1 MNIYDKLGLKTFI
14 NGLATLTMHG
24 GSIMPLEVVEA
35 MSEASQFFVT
45 IPDLHKAV
53 GDRIAK
59 LTHNEAAFV
68 SDGAAAGMVVTAAA
82 IIAGDDEERR
92 MRLPDSEGWKN
103 EVLVSRTFNPRYSHA
118 IRIGGG
124 KIVEYGKEER
134 TTVEDLEA
142 GFTDKTAAVFY
153 FTNDDL
159 KDKVPS
165 VAQAAEVAHRHG
177 VPLVVDAAA
186 QIPPI
191 ENLWRYTGDGADIAI
206 FSGGK
211 GLRGPQASGLIVGKK
226 SIIDVIATYACPA
239 GGVGRPLK
247 VGKEEII
254 GLMTAVERA
263 VRIGTESELKLYRDR
278 VQYVLDTFKDDD
290 AVSTDT
296 LPTTDVGKPFP
307 TALIIPKEGKL
318 KISVDEIIQQ
328 LKECSPAI
336 YLGGRDGKI
345 SMNPQCLMDGEEI
358 IVAES
363 LKRIID
369 KNRAG

>member
-1 MNIYDKLGLKTFI
+1 MNIYDKLGVKRLI
-14 NGLATLTMHG
+14 NGLATLTMYG
-24 GSIMPLEVVEA
+24 GSIMPLEVLDA
-35 MSEASQFFVT
+35 MREASQYFVT

-59 LTHNEAAFV
+59 LTNNEAAFV
-68 SDGAAAGMVVTAAA
+68 CDGAAAGMVMAAAA
-82 IIAGDDEERR
+82 IIAGDDEDRR
-92 MRLPDSEGWKN
+92 MQLPDSEGMKN
-103 EVLVSRTFNPRYSHA
+103 EVLVCKTFNPRYSHA

-124 KIVEYGKEER
+124 KIIEYGSEDGASI
-134 TTVEDLEA
+134 EDLEA

-165 VAQAAEVAHRHG
+165 VAQVAAAAHKRG
-177 VPLVVDAAA
+177 VPVVVDAAA

-226 SIIDVIATYACPA
+226 EIVDVIATYACPA

-254 GLMTAVERA
+254 GLMTAIELA
-263 VRIGTESELKLYRDR
+263 VSAGTEGMLKLYRGR
-278 VQYVLDTFKDDD
+278 VEYVLDVFKDDD
-290 AVSTDT
+290 AVTTDKT
-296 LPTTDVGKPFP
+296 ETTDVGKPFP
-307 TALIIPKEGKL
+307 TALIIPVEGKL
-318 KISVDEIIQQ
+318 KITPEEIVQQ
-328 LKECSPAI
+328 LKDGDPAI
-336 YLGGRDGKI
+336 YLGARGGKI
-345 SMNPQCLMDGEEI
+345 SMNPQCLLDGEEKI
-358 IVAES
+358 IAAA
-363 LKRIID
+363 LKKIID
-369 KNRAG
+369 ANRI